1 VHGIRGSLQAT
12 LSSPGLLLLVLALIL
27 ASSIFHEVG
36 HAAGLRYNGGQVRG
50 IGVGL
55 YLYYPMLYTDT
66 TDSYRLGRCAR
77 VRTSLGGF
85 YFHLVFTLGIIAA
98 YLVFRQEFLLVVVFL
113 INLDILFQCLP
124 FVRFDGYWA
133 LADLAGIPD
142 FFSQMGAFVLSVV
155 PIPAWKGNKLPK
167 LKPWV

>member
-1 VHGIRGSLQAT
+1 
-12 LSSPGLLLLVLALIL
+12 
-27 ASSIFHEVG
+27 
-36 HAAGLRYNGGQVRG
+36 
-50 IGVGL
+50 
-55 YLYYPMLYTDT
+55 
-66 TDSYRLGRCAR
+66 
-77 VRTSLGGF
+77 
-85 YFHLVFTLGIIAA
+85 
-98 YLVFRQEFLLVVVFL
+98 LVVVFL